1 MTVEEV
7 LLEEEELP
15 VSNLSA
21 SVPICLLSPFVM
33 EALQEVRVQVDGATG
48 EFIAQ

>member
-1 MTVEEV
+1 MAVEEV

-15 VSNLSA
+15 VTNLSV
-21 SVPICLLSPFVM
+21 SVPIFLLSLFVV

-48 EFIAQ
+48 ESIAQ